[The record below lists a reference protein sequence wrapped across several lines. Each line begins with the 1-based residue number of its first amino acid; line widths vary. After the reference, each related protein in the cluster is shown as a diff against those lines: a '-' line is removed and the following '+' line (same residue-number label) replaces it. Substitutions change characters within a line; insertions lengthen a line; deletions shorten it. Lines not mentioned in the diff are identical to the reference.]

1 MKIIISGGGTG
12 GHVYPAIAIADAFR
26 QIDPATEILF
36 VGAEGKMEM
45 NAVPK
50 AGYKIIGLPISGLQR
65 SLSMRNVSLV
75 FKLASSLFKAWNII
89 GNFKPDA
96 VIGVGGY
103 ASGPVLKVAAW
114 RKIPYFIQEQNS
126 YAGITNKLLGNRA
139 SAIFVAFKG
148 MERFFPKDKI
158 ILAGNPVRNDFLHLP
173 SRDDARRILGI
184 HPDKRTIGIFGGS
197 LGARTLNEAVS
208 AHANEIEQRQ
218 DLQLLWQVGRTYKEE
233 FVRQH
238 VSQLPNVFLFDFIDR
253 MDCAYAASDVCVARA
268 GAITLSELAVT
279 GTPAI
284 LVPSPNVAEDHQTRN
299 AETMVGEDAAGMVS
313 DRVAKEELWQ
323 SCMSL
328 LRDTSQQEKYKKGL
342 SAVARPNAALTIAR
356 EVIKMIHQN

>member
-158 ILAGNPVRNDFLHLP
+158 ILAGNPVRNDFYICH
-173 SRDDARRILGI
+173 RG
-184 HPDKRTIGIFGGS
+184 
-197 LGARTLNEAVS
+197 
-208 AHANEIEQRQ
+208 
-218 DLQLLWQVGRTYKEE
+218 
-233 FVRQH
+233 
-238 VSQLPNVFLFDFIDR
+238 
-253 MDCAYAASDVCVARA
+253 MMRA
-268 GAITLSELAVT
+268 GFWGSIRTKEPLAY
-279 GTPAI
+279 
-284 LVPSPNVAEDHQTRN
+284 L
-299 AETMVGEDAAGMVS
+299 
-313 DRVAKEELWQ
+313 EEASVQGHLMKLYPPMPMRLNKDKIFN
-323 SCMSL
+323 CCG
-328 LRDTSQQEKYKKGL
+328 R
-342 SAVARPNAALTIAR
+342 
-356 EVIKMIHQN
+356 